1 MAPKCFQIFQAS
13 FKRFNLWDPDEPLET
28 ARWFLVFSSL
38 QPLDSLEF
46 TVTTGVK
53 PWNFSILK
61 ALNLRQLSM
70 RCFFNFPDFKISP
83 RMKSCTLPGAGHDLL
98 PCRACRN
105 KDGAAAWVIFPGWS
119 RLWWFLQI
127 CFSLKEN
134 WKKKTFGSDSS
145 ICWFA
150 DQRPEKWL
158 RCISSLERSI
168 RLALGKGHARN
179 RRLPTFLGHNR
190 SQNSHPKRGV
200 WLGNLQTCHGQTI
213 KPVIGWC
220 SRISP
225 NIPRYLTSRY
235 LI

>member
-1 MAPKCFQIFQAS
+1 MFF
-13 FKRFNLWDPDEPLET
+13 
-28 ARWFLVFSSL
+28 
-38 QPLDSLEF
+38 
-46 TVTTGVK
+46 
-53 PWNFSILK
+53 
-61 ALNLRQLSM
+61 QLSRFQDFPKDEKLYLTWRRPWPPCPAEPAGIRM
-70 RCFFNFPDFKISP
+70 EQQPGSFFQGDPGYDGSCRFVSVWRKI
-83 RMKSCTLPGAGHDLL
+83 G
-98 PCRACRN
+98 
-105 KDGAAAWVIFPGWS
+105 
-119 RLWWFLQI
+119 
-127 CFSLKEN
+127 
-134 WKKKTFGSDSS
+134 KKTFGSDSS

-158 RCISSLERSI
+158 RCISSLEKSI